1 MRSGLVSIAWLLAA
15 CRPELTDEA
24 NLCIEPFGDRIVAEV
39 SVECASDHERAELS
53 CEVVVDGTDATVMS
67 TYREGKDPNDACA
80 DPLVATCRSD
90 VLEPGTYTILYA
102 DERYDIELPLSE
114 RTCGPDGGTD
124 GGTG

>member
-1 MRSGLVSIAWLLAA
+1 MGVRRGLVWMVLVSAVA

-39 SVECASDHERAELS
+39 SVACASDHQRAELS
-53 CEVVVDGTDATVMS
+53 CEVVVDGTEATVMS

-80 DPLVATCRSD
+80 EPLVATCRSD
-90 VLEPGTYTILYA
+90 VLDAGTYTISYA
-102 DERYDIELPLSE
+102 GERYDIELPLSE
-114 RTCGPDGGTD
+114 RTCGPA

>member
-1 MRSGLVSIAWLLAA
+1 MRSGLVLIAWMLAA

-39 SVECASDHERAELS
+39 SVGCASDHERAELS

-90 VLEPGTYTILYA
+90 VLEPGTYTIHYA
-102 DERYDIELPLSE
+102 DERYDIELPLSD